1 MESFYGKNN
10 KEELP
15 LEFYL
20 SKFREGDPV
29 EMAARCAL
37 PWDGE
42 KRAVTIT
49 LQIGRASC
57 RERVYAPV

>member
-20 SKFREGDPV
+20 AKFREGDPA

-37 PWDGE
+37 PWEDR
-42 KRAVTIT
+42 KSV
-49 LQIGRASC
+49 
-57 RERVYAPV
+57 V